1 MHVISMCLSAFC
13 EWFLAEHVN
22 GYTLDSR
29 VLGES
34 SGRSTDVTAGE
45 KDPRKNQIKRTK
57 WNDKA
62 LTHKMTTTQNVGEKF
77 GLFLGRRVQFL

>member
-1 MHVISMCLSAFC
+1 MVSF
-13 EWFLAEHVN
+13 AEHVN

-34 SGRSTDVTAGE
+34 TGRSTDVTAGE

-57 WNDKA
+57 RNDEA
-62 LTHKMTTTQNVGEKF
+62 LTHEVTATQNAGEKF
-77 GLFLGRRVQFL
+77 GLFWGRRVQFL